1 MTYSGRIKN
10 GVVVLDEDPRL
21 PEGTVVRIELVE
33 CGVSD
38 GNGSGLFR
46 AAEHAKPTGMS
57 DLAVNHDHYLYGHP
71 KVDHG

>member
-10 GVVVLDEDPRL
+10 GVVVLDEGPGL
-21 PEGTVVRIELVE
+21 PEGAAVRVELVE
-33 CGVSD
+33 CEASD
-38 GNGSGLFR
+38 RNGSGLFL
-46 AAEHAKPTGMS
+46 AAKHAMPTGIS